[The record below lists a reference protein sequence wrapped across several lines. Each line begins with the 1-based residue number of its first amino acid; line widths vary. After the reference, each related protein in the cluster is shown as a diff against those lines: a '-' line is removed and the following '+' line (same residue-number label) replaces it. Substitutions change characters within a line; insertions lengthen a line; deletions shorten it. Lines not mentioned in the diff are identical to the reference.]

1 MMDNMN
7 EPENQGHPDP
17 GFRSLENKVSTLER
31 QIAEQQDQ
39 LRDYEKSLV
48 ERIGDVDD
56 DRRTTASQLQRAW
69 QSQLEAINDRLR
81 RHRVI
86 VFGALVLFLVV
97 VGVVLFLANR
107 QANID
112 RQLLADD
119 LAALKQE
126 PGRTSG
132 NPADAESVRAELTRL
147 SAAVNEITSSR
158 GRQDEMQADRLYTLL
173 EDERI
178 ARKEAD
184 AVISAEVQRLEAK
197 QESLLRELETLREA
211 LQTPEAT
218 KAESGDGL
226 PDSSPA
232 EDARQ
237 DSAQEPVAATVE
249 PPVEFSPTS
258 PTEGVSRAVET
269 PAATAEQTFGDDP
282 GKALSDA
289 SPDAETPQTLVVAD
303 HTYALQLI
311 GFYSWDALLRFA
323 DRNDLPERLYY
334 REETVQGRPWFALIH
349 SLHADYASASAELHD
364 LSPEL
369 VAMDPWIRP
378 IGAGVELTVLDTG
391 SKRRP

>member
-1 MMDNMN
+1 
-7 EPENQGHPDP
+7 
-17 GFRSLENKVSTLER
+17 L
-31 QIAEQQDQ
+31 
-39 LRDYEKSLV
+39 
-48 ERIGDVDD
+48 
-56 DRRTTASQLQRAW
+56 
-69 QSQLEAINDRLR
+69 
-81 RHRVI
+81 
-86 VFGALVLFLVV
+86 
-97 VGVVLFLANR
+97 LAN
-107 QANID
+107 
-112 RQLLADD
+112 D

-218 KAESGDGL
+218 KAESGHGL

>member
-1 MMDNMN
+1 MDNMN
-7 EPENQGHPDP
+7 EPENQGHPDS

-86 VFGALVLFLVV
+86 VFGALVLFLVA
-97 VGVVLFLANR
+97 VGVVLFLANH

-126 PGRTSG
+126 LGRTSG
-132 NPADAESVRAELTRL
+132 NPADADSVLAELTRL

-158 GRQDEMQADRLYTLL
+158 GRQDEKQADSLYTLL

-178 ARKEAD
+178 ARKEVD
-184 AVISAEVQRLEAK
+184 AEIGAEVQRLEAK
-197 QESLLRELETLREA
+197 QESLMREIETLREA
-211 LQTPEAT
+211 LQISEAT
-218 KAESGDGL
+218 KAESGHGQ
-226 PDSSPA
+226 PESSPA

-237 DSAQEPVAATVE
+237 ESVQEPVAATVE
-249 PPVEFSPTS
+249 TPVEFSPTS
-258 PTEGVSRAVET
+258 PIEGVSRPEET
-269 PAATAEQTFGDDP
+269 PVSTAEQPLGDDA

-289 SPDAETPQTLVVAD
+289 SPDAEIPKTLVVAD
-303 HTYALQLI
+303 RTYTLQLI
-311 GFYSWDALLRFA
+311 AFNSLDALLRFA
-323 DRNDLPERLYY
+323 NRNDLPERLYY

-349 SLHADYASASAELHD
+349 SLHADYTSASAELHT
-364 LSPEL
+364 LSSEL

-378 IGAGVELTVLDTG
+378 VGASVELTVLDRG
-391 SKRRP
+391 SKR